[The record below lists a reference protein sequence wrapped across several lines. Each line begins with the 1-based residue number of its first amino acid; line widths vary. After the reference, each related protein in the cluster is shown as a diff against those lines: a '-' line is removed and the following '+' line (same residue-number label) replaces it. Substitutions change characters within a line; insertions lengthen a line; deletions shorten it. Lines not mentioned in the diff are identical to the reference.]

1 MSLVSIFFMI
11 KRYLRDLDH
20 SESVAIALREYYLNY
35 IYFAVCFLLFSI
47 IADVRF
53 LRVIG
58 DRQKQLE
65 IVEASHRGAGAS
77 DEAVSLGGHVG
88 RDKVIDRIMQRY
100 WWRNI
105 TNDVIETIKTCVRCQ
120 KASTVFKKVD
130 STLHNIPIKPKTM
143 HQIGV
148 DICSLTR

>member
-1 MSLVSIFFMI
+1 MI
-11 KRYLRDLDH
+11 KRYLKDLDH
-20 SESVAIALREYYLNY
+20 SESVAIALREFKLH
-35 IYFAVCFLLFSI
+35 IFSRLFSFFSI

-105 TNDVIETIKTCVRCQ
+105 TNDVIETMKTCVRCQ